1 MKRVRPFL
9 FWMHLIAGVSAGVV
23 ILIMSA
29 TGALLA
35 FQPQILAWLERDVRV
50 VERVEPAANRLDA
63 DHIVAAAMASRPDAA
78 PASAV
83 FEADPR
89 AAVAVSFGRE
99 GTVWVNP
106 YSGRVL
112 GEGASTARAFFQ
124 RTTEWHRWL
133 AMQGEGRATARAI
146 TGASNLAFL
155 LLGLS
160 GLYLWMPRKWSLKN
174 VRAVAWFQRSGTP
187 RARDFNWHNAIGLWC
202 APAIIVMAATAVV
215 MSYPWA
221 NRLVYRMAGTPL
233 PAQQSRPPA
242 EGAGRNAERAA
253 APAAPAN
260 VDRAIAQAAER
271 MPTWKSMT
279 VRFAPGAARPLSLSL
294 VDGSYW
300 NAYARSTLTVDAATG
315 AALRWDPYTA
325 QTRGQKWRGWIRF
338 AHTGELGGVM
348 AQGVAGVACVGG
360 VFLVWTGLSLA
371 LRRLAASRPFRVESS
386 RSRRAA

>member
-1 MKRVRPFL
+1 
-9 FWMHLIAGVSAGVV
+9 MHLIAGVSAGVV